1 MKKRNVYIVFE
12 KVHPLSSGG
21 LVATYVRLVPIL
33 KKYYHVK
40 IISVYDY
47 DNVDHLFEDCEII
60 KLSKKNLDLSF
71 PTFFRD
77 LRTFHLL
84 SALKKIYHMFYYF
97 FSIPNLR
104 KKMSRVITK
113 KDIVLATCPVAAA
126 FIPKHFPFL
135 LEVHVYYEYFF
146 GSNRLGSMQA
156 KMMSTPSLTLF
167 RTKLDAEKAKD
178 KMNASYV
185 YNFLDNEHI
194 IPRKKVV
201 KNKIC
206 FVGRLNEQK
215 NPLRLI
221 ELANLLNQK
230 YPDFVF
236 DIYGT
241 GNCADAMCNKIQEY
255 HLEEKVFLKGFT
267 SDKNIYAQYSM
278 LWMTSIFE
286 GLSLSMIEAKANG
299 IPIISTTCGKGVLE
313 VIHDGVDGFI
323 IDDNDEYVNK
333 TIELF
338 QNPKLL
344 KEISDNSFHD
354 FQRFSKEQAEYNW
367 RKILKDFSNKFLN

>member
-60 KLSKKNLDLSF
+60 KLSNQNLDLSF
-71 PTFFRD
+71 PTFLAD
-77 LRTFHLL
+77 LKKFHLIT
-84 SALKKIYHMFYYF
+84 AIKKIYHMMYYF
-97 FSIPNLR
+97 LSIPFLR
-104 KKMSRVITK
+104 KKMSHVISK
-113 KDIVLATCPVAAA
+113 KDIVLATCPVAAT
-126 FIPKHFPFL
+126 FIPKNFPFL
-135 LEVHVYYEYFF
+135 LEIHIYYEYFF
-146 GSNRLGSMQA
+146 GNNKLGLMQA
-156 KMMSTPSLTLF
+156 SMMTKPSLTLF
-167 RTKLDAEKAKD
+167 RTKLDAEKANS

-185 YNFLDNEHI
+185 YNFLDHEGI
-194 IPRKKVV
+194 IPRKKIV

-230 YPDFVF
+230 YPDFIL

-241 GNCADAMCNKIQEY
+241 GSCESLMQEKILEY
-255 HLEEKVFLKGFT
+255 HLEDKVFLKGFT

-299 IPIISTTCGKGVLE
+299 IPILSTTCGDGVLE

-323 IDDNDEYVNK
+323 IDDNDAYVDK
-333 TIELF
+333 TVELF
-338 QNPKLL
+338 TNSKLL
-344 KEISDNSFHD
+344 KEISDHSLKD
-354 FQRFSKEQAEYNW
+354 FQRFSKEQAEKNW
-367 RKILKDFSNKFLN
+367 IKILKEFSNEFLD